1 MQPFNSE
8 NGNVIAT
15 AVNNSLDTIIN
26 MMPLWSR
33 AFREAL
39 LLVSKIDQITPKFR
53 RKVSVIFNNK
63 NIFPVLVYPLLRF

>member
-1 MQPFNSE
+1 MQPFGSE

-53 RKVSVIFNNK
+53 RKVSVIFNN
-63 NIFPVLVYPLLRF
+63 NSIFPVPVYPLLRF